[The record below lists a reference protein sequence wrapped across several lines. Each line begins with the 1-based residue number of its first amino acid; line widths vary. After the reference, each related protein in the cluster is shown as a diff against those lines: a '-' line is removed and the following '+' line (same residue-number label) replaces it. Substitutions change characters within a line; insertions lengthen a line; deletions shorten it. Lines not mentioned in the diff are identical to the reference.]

1 MGFYSIVYILS
12 AGFYC
17 NIDMSQLGFIVFHCC
32 FRDFDA
38 AAGLSCICFPQIE
51 SNSDSSN
58 GSSTAVELCCFEL
71 HLLYRPGHYD
81 ILYI

>member
-1 MGFYSIVYILS
+1 MYTECWVLLLYRHVSI
-12 AGFYC
+12 GFYC
-17 NIDMSQLGFIVFHCC
+17 FHCC
-32 FRDFDA
+32 FREFDA

-51 SNSDSSN
+51 SNS
-58 GSSTAVELCCFEL
+58 GSSSAVELCCFEL